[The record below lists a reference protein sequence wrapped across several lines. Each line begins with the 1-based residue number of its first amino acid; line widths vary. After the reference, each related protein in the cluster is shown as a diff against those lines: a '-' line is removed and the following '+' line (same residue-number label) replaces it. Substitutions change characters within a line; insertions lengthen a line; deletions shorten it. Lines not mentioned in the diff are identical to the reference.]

1 MLISNTYLN
10 QYQKIISIISIKVNL
25 YLEDNNIATDENPI
39 LPSFFLQ
46 FLSNKHSFYNEI
58 IIYQKNKK
66 RVLNEPNIKLKYIQ
80 KFILHTILY
89 RSIENYKLDPCVT
102 GFQKNTGIM
111 NNAIPHLNKLTII
124 KMDIKDFFPSISRSR
139 IYDIFKKYNK
149 FSYEYAYI
157 LSHLVTYNNSLP
169 QGAPTSPFLA
179 NICANGLDFK
189 INKLIQVINKKQNM
203 NITYTRYA
211 DDITISFDKK
221 FNYDYIM
228 NTVTT
233 IIFDEGFYPNFKKS
247 KIIKNNHCQRVTG
260 IVVNNQTPSIEK
272 KERKKMKFILNI
284 WDKYNI
290 STAIFLWDKHNFGH
304 NIARFQEDDKVDK
317 FLEILNG
324 KLTYFSM
331 VNSKQNQSLLTKYN
345 QLINKLESNKTS

>member
-10 QYQKIISIISIKVNL
+10 QYEKIISIISIKVNQ
-25 YLEDNNIATDENPI
+25 YLQEHDIVTDEDFI

-46 FLSNKHSFYNEI
+46 FLSNKHFFYNEI

-66 RVLNEPNIKLKYIQ
+66 RILHEPNIKLKYIQ
-80 KFILHTILY
+80 KFILHTILDE
-89 RSIENYKLDPCVT
+89 SIKSYKLDICVT
-102 GFQKNTGIM
+102 GFQKHTGII
-111 NNAIPHLNKLTII
+111 NNAMPHLNKLAII

-189 INKLIQVINKKQNM
+189 INKLINVINKQQNM

-228 NTVTT
+228 NTVTD

-247 KIIKNNHCQRVTG
+247 KIIKNNHCQKVTG
-260 IVVNNQTPSIEK
+260 IVVNNLTPSIEK
-272 KERKKMKFILNI
+272 KERKKIKFILNV
-284 WDKYNI
+284 WKKYNI
-290 STAIFLWDKHNFGH
+290 GTAISLWDKHNFGYKLEKL
-304 NIARFQEDDKVDK
+304 REEDKIDK

-324 KLTYFSM
+324 KLTYFNM
-331 VNSKQNQSLLTKYN
+331 VNAKQNENLFTQFN
-345 QLINKLESNKTS
+345 QLVHKLESNKS

>member
-10 QYQKIISIISIKVNL
+10 QYKKIISIISIKVNL
-25 YLEDNNIATDENPI
+25 YLQENEIISNEDPI

-46 FLSNKHSFYNEI
+46 FLSDKNSFYNEI
-58 IIYQKNKK
+58 LIYQKNKK
-66 RVLNEPNIKLKYIQ
+66 RTLHEPNVKLKYIQ

-89 RSIENYKLDPCVT
+89 RSIENYKLDSCVT

-111 NNAIPHLNKLTII
+111 HNAQPHLNKLAII
-124 KMDIKDFFPSISRSR
+124 KMDIKDFFPSITRTR
-139 IYDIFKKYNK
+139 IYDIFKKYNN

-189 INKLIQVINKKQNM
+189 INKLIEVINKKQNM

-221 FNYDYIM
+221 FNYDYIL
-228 NTVTT
+228 NIITD

-247 KIIKNNHCQRVTG
+247 KIIKNNHCQKVTG
-260 IVVNNQTPSIEK
+260 IVVNNESPSIER
-272 KERKKMKFILNI
+272 KERKKIKFILNI
-284 WDKYNI
+284 WKKYNI
-290 STAIFLWDKHNFGH
+290 QTAILLWDKHKFGH
-304 NIARFQEDDKVDK
+304 SITKYKDEDKIDK

-331 VNSKQNQSLLTKYN
+331 VNSEQNKNLLVQFT
-345 QLINKLESNKTS
+345 QLTNEESNKT